1 MKITRRIEMTLETE
15 KTVTVRISNA
25 GCEICERCDS
35 KVTMRTIEEAAQ
47 LVSISP
53 TVILRLTESRCVHF
67 RRAHSGILLICLD
80 SLLKT
85 ADVDAREGGI

>member
-1 MKITRRIEMTLETE
+1 MTLETQ

-25 GCEICERCDS
+25 SWEICEKCDS
-35 KVTMRTIEEAAQ
+35 KVTMRTVEEAAQ

-53 TVILRLTESRCVHF
+53 ALVLQLTESRCVHF
-67 RRAHSGILLICLD
+67 RRNHSGILLICLD

-85 ADVDAREGGI
+85 KEANASPGNGGV